1 MLPVIASELA
11 RVAIQK
17 ISEMKLDDAVH
28 AIKTLQ
34 KAAGAPAL
42 LIPGIGIFGAGLAV
56 GAGLGV
62 LFAPRTGHETRKAL
76 RESVGRQVKAV
87 RARFAR
93 PEVTVVSVSDA
104 EPQPANGG
112 SAKRTVPEA

>member
-1 MLPVIASELA
+1 MLPFVATELA

-34 KAAGAPAL
+34 RAAGGRAM
-42 LIPGIGIFGAGLAV
+42 LIPGIGIFTVGVAV
-56 GAGLGV
+56 GAGIGMLV
-62 LFAPRTGHETRKAL
+62 APRPGSETRKAL
-76 RESVGRQVKAV
+76 RESLGRQVQAV

-93 PEVTVVSVSDA
+93 PDIEIVSAGES
-104 EPQPANGG
+104 EPQANGG
-112 SAKRTVPEA
+112 GMKRTVPEA

>member
-1 MLPVIASELA
+1 MLPFVATELA

-34 KAAGAPAL
+34 RAAGGRAML
-42 LIPGIGIFGAGLAV
+42 VPGIGIFTAGIAV
-56 GAGLGV
+56 GAGIGMLV
-62 LFAPRTGHETRKAL
+62 APRPGSETRKAL
-76 RESVGRQVKAV
+76 RESLGRQVQAV

-93 PEVTVVSVSDA
+93 VDAQVVSAGESEA
-104 EPQPANGG
+104 PANGG
-112 SAKRTVPEA
+112 GTRRTVPEA

>member
-1 MLPVIASELA
+1 MLPFIATELT

-34 KAAGAPAL
+34 RAAGGRAI
-42 LIPGIGIFGAGLAV
+42 LIPGIGIFTAGIAV
-56 GAGLGV
+56 GAGIGMLV
-62 LFAPRTGHETRKAL
+62 APRPGSETRKAL
-76 RESVGRQVKAV
+76 RESFGRQVQAV

-93 PEVTVVSVSDA
+93 PSIDTVGTS
-104 EPQPANGG
+104 EPHSNGG
-112 SAKRTVPEA
+112 GAKRPVPEA